1 MSNQIAVGVKVTDS
15 ENPKWGEGE
24 VVETSDRKAV
34 VRFTINGEVNDMT
47 VFKKYLEVVG
57 GTPKTVKKA
66 APKAEAKIKKVAKTA
81 KPKAERKAREG
92 ENVVPLTRKDGKQSR
107 SITAGA
113 VLDHYKLIKDIKTAG
128 GRPSF
133 DIADKAATLLRGHT
147 IQEQYRLVAGKLSEI
162 TGEKVSAASLEKK
175 YGHLNP
181 GQIRMNLGNKL
192 RGALR
197 NA

>member
-15 ENPKWGEGE
+15 ENPSMGVGE
-24 VVETSDRKAV
+24 VIETSDRKATV
-34 VRFTINGEVNDMT
+34 QFSQGEPVSI
-47 VFKKYLEVVG
+47 FKKYLEVVG
-57 GTPKTVKKA
+57 GTPKVVKKT
-66 APKAEAKIKKVAKTA
+66 APKVEAKAKKVAKTA
-81 KPKAERKAREG
+81 KPKVERKAREG

-147 IQEQYRLVAGKLSEI
+147 IQEQYRLVADKLSEI

-175 YGHLNP
+175 YSHLNP